1 MIKSAGSGSIK
12 NKYGFT
18 ALTSV
23 KKMPFLDGTSL
34 WTEDPDCLLAIIK
47 DIFVDKGI
55 LLEIFLFSL
64 VTTLEAGGTF
74 LKIKV
79 LKTLSLKLYINS
91 GIPVLSELVSTNTA
105 LKVNCSAL

>member
-1 MIKSAGSGSIK
+1 
-12 NKYGFT
+12 
-18 ALTSV
+18 
-23 KKMPFLDGTSL
+23 MPFLDGTSL

-91 GIPVLSELVSTNTA
+91 GIPVLSVFVSPETAVSGETNTA